1 MKKILCMVLVVWMLL
16 AHTGL
21 ACAAQQAGV
30 LHIPS
35 ANISVALYNSYE
47 QSVVDAK
54 NSAALFEWG
63 SWIIADH
70 NNQDFRTLKNVQVGD
85 TATIRRTDGQTIRLI
100 CVDVY
105 QGKNLGHDLVNQHN
119 KSVMDDHDYLM
130 YTCVNKAASRKT
142 ILITQW
148 EVME

>member
-1 MKKILCMVLVVWMLL
+1 MKKILCMALVVLMLL
-16 AHTGL
+16 AHIGI
-21 ACAAQQAGV
+21 ACAAQQAGI

-35 ANISVALYNSYE
+35 ANISVVLYNSYA

-70 NNQDFRTLKNVQVGD
+70 NNQEFKTLKHVQVGD
-85 TATIRRTDGQTIRLI
+85 TATIRRTDGRTIRLI

-119 KSVMDDHDYLM
+119 RSVMDDHDYLM

-148 EVME
+148 EVTD

>member
-1 MKKILCMVLVVWMLL
+1 MKKILCVLIAVMCL
-16 AHTGL
+16 AAYIGL
-21 ACAAQQAGV
+21 AYGAEQAGV

-70 NNQDFRTLKNVQVGD
+70 NNQEFRTLKNVQVGD

-100 CVDVY
+100 CVDKY